1 MNALLL
7 ERAPKEKPPPRRGGR
22 ARKSEGPDEAVSSNA
37 DPDSTI
43 DAAHGDPSQSIAP
56 STGGDWGNLATA
68 LAVEKSSSSA
78 GLMTSSET
86 KDDTGASEQTG
97 SKRRKKARNVGG
109 WVSPLFSAEIDRAWI
124 ESDKFEPK
132 ADLSKYVPQIG
143 DTVL

>member
-1 MNALLL
+1 LNALLL

-22 ARKSEGPDEAVSSNA
+22 ARKNECPDGAVSSNA
-37 DPDSTI
+37 DPDSSF
-43 DAAHGDPSQSIAP
+43 DAVHGAPSRSGEP
-56 STGGDWGNLATA
+56 STGGGWGNLATA
-68 LAVEKSSSSA
+68 LAVESGSSVT
-78 GLMTSSET
+78 LMTSNVS
-86 KDDTGASEQTG
+86 KDDTGASEQAG

-132 ADLSKYVPQIG
+132 ADLFKYVPQIG